1 MSRRSFTDLPE
12 PAPDGLHQAAA
23 ADQEE
28 PMFFRPF
35 VASSSPPLSR
45 RSCSCQPRRPTA
57 GQGQCGAAGSGDR
70 GRGPGPRE
78 HRRSAV
84 SCSSSQSSR
93 CPGGASRRPAG
104 LRGAGTTPS
113 TPVALSDAVERA
125 VLRHNGSTAVRP
137 DDRAGPRGAG
147 TRVADNAPIT
157 TAASAGFHWAD
168 AGFGAAATLALI
180 LVLAG
185 LALARAKHHRSH
197 PILN

>member
-1 MSRRSFTDLPE
+1 
-12 PAPDGLHQAAA
+12 
-23 ADQEE
+23 
-28 PMFFRPF
+28 MFSRPF
-35 VASSSPPLSR
+35 VRVIL
-45 RSCSCQPRRPTA
+45 TA
-57 GQGQCGAAGSGDR
+57 ALAAILLVPAAQADGWGRDNAAQLDPAIAAAVQDR
-70 GRGPGPRE
+70 A
-78 HRRSAV
+78 SAV
-84 SCSSSQSSR
+84 VQPSAALPVR
-93 CPGGASRRPAG
+93 AHAVLAVRPDDRAG